1 MNRLVRYWFLFEP
14 HLSLS
19 PLNLGCGVSAYGYE
33 DALALL
39 NEKVFKDGVLPR
51 ILELANMMLN
61 RVLSA

>member
-1 MNRLVRYWFLFEP
+1 MNRLVRYLFLFEP

-19 PLNLGCGVSAYGYE
+19 PLNLGCGVSAYGYG
-33 DALALL
+33 DALAL

-51 ILELANMMLN
+51 ILELANLMLD